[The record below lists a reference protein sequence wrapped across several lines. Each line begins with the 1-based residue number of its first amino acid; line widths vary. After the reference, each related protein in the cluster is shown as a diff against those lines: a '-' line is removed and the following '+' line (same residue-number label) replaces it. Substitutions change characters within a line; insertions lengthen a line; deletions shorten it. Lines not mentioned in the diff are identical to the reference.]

1 MAKKAEIVKNE
12 LVSVNTDA
20 LFNKI
25 SAIIEEGRKYV
36 ATAVNLAEVYSK
48 YKIGKYI
55 VEDEQDGHYR
65 AQYGKRIL
73 ETLSVQLT
81 EKYGEGWSYR
91 NLREYKQFYNMYS
104 AEAST
109 MPAGQLPISDE
120 GEVNL
125 ANTARQISSPKMADT
140 ARQFILSWSHYLI
153 LMRIKNAE
161 ERRFYEIESAKQQWS
176 YRQLLRPLREAGL

>member
-1 MAKKAEIVKNE
+1 
-12 LVSVNTDA
+12 
-20 LFNKI
+20 
-25 SAIIEEGRKYV
+25 
-36 ATAVNLAEVYSK
+36 
-48 YKIGKYI
+48 
-55 VEDEQDGHYR
+55 
-65 AQYGKRIL
+65 
-73 ETLSVQLT
+73 
-81 EKYGEGWSYR
+81 
-91 NLREYKQFYNMYS
+91 
-104 AEAST
+104 

>member
-1 MAKKAEIVKNE
+1 MTKKQEIVKNE
-12 LVSVNTDA
+12 LVSVNTDT

-48 YKIGKYI
+48 YKIGEYI

-65 AQYGKRIL
+65 AQYGKRVL
-73 ETLSVQLT
+73 ETLSVRLA

-104 AEAST
+104 AEAPM
-109 MPAGQLPISDE
+109 MPADQLPISKE
-120 GEVNL
+120 GEINL

-161 ERRFYEIESAKQQWS
+161 ERRKYLCFRICT
-176 YRQLLRPLREAGL
+176 LLAR